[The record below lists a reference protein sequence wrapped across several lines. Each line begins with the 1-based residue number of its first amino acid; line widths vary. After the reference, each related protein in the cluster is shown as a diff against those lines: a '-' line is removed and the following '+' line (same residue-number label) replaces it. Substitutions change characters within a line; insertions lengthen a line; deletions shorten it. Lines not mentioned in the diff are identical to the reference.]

1 MSKRSMIKAR
11 IDRIFEEQKN
21 RIRKPTKDFNYLNK
35 RLIKLKDQRDK
46 LLDLY
51 LDGSFDMDVIK
62 HKDNTINEEIQA
74 CERDLEKLSE
84 ASKSL
89 DQIISRKQMVLSLLN
104 WGYKDDKG
112 FFYRDPPNSDD
123 QSEEGA
129 KRRQKEVATR
139 RQRLY
144 KDLGIKVFAT
154 REDSWVEIGGSTLYQ
169 NGNSF

>member
-21 RIRKPTKDFNYLNK
+21 RIGKPTKDFNYLNK

-62 HKDNTINEEIQA
+62 HKNNTMNEEIQA
-74 CERDLEKLSE
+74 CERELEKLSE
-84 ASKSL
+84 TSKSL
-89 DQIISRKQMVLSLLN
+89 DQIISRKQMVLSLLD
-104 WGYKDDKG
+104 WGQQDDKG
-112 FFYRDPPNSDD
+112 VFYIDPLNSDD
-123 QSEEGA
+123 QSEERA
-129 KRRQKEVATR
+129 KK

-154 REDSWVEIGGSTLYQ
+154 REDSWVEIGGSSCYQ
-169 NGNSF
+169 NGNSS

>member
-1 MSKRSMIKAR
+1 
-11 IDRIFEEQKN
+11 
-21 RIRKPTKDFNYLNK
+21 
-35 RLIKLKDQRDK
+35 
-46 LLDLY
+46 
-51 LDGSFDMDVIK
+51 
-62 HKDNTINEEIQA
+62 
-74 CERDLEKLSE
+74 LEKLSE

-104 WGYKDDKG
+104 LGYKDDKG

-154 REDSWVEIGGSTLYQ
+154 REDSWVEIGGSTLCQ
-169 NGNSF
+169 NGNSS

>member
-1 MSKRSMIKAR
+1 MPCPLLIVTQVTHGYLTPLMRWTSPGGIMDGVDPVEKRWLAR
-11 IDRIFEEQKN
+11 RN
-21 RIRKPTKDFNYLNK
+21 
-35 RLIKLKDQRDK
+35 
-46 LLDLY
+46 
-51 LDGSFDMDVIK
+51 
-62 HKDNTINEEIQA
+62 NTINEEIQA

-89 DQIISRKQMVLSLLN
+89 DQIISRKHMVFSLLN

-112 FFYRDPPNSDD
+112 FFYRDPPNPDD

-169 NGNSF
+169 NGNSS